1 MSPPHCLTLV
11 LATHNA
17 GKVREFTRLLGNVR
31 VVLRDLRSF
40 GKVVLPPEDGET
52 YLDNAR
58 TKALAVAR
66 ATSLPAMAD
75 DSGLEVDALNGAPGV
90 LSARFAGVAASDADR
105 VALLLQ
111 RLQDLPTGRRT
122 ARFRCVLV
130 VAHPDGRT
138 LSREGVCEGHL
149 TTEPRGVSGFGYD
162 PIFYYPPAGCT
173 FAQMDPDDKNA
184 VSHRAK
190 AVDSIRPH
198 LLNFLRDRPETCPR
212 FPRH

>member
-1 MSPPHCLTLV
+1 MNQPDCPTLL

-17 GKVREFTRLLGNVR
+17 GKVREFTRLLRGIA

-40 GKVVLPPEDGET
+40 THVVLPPEDGDT

-58 TKALAVAR
+58 TKALAAAR

-75 DSGLEVDALNGAPGV
+75 DSGLEVDALDGAPGV
-90 LSARFAGVAASDADR
+90 LSARFAGVTASDADR

-111 RLQDLPTGRRT
+111 RLRDVPTERRT

-130 VAHPDGRT
+130 VAHPDGRA
-138 LSREGVCEGHL
+138 LCREGTCEGHL
-149 TTEPRGVSGFGYD
+149 TTEPCGVSGFGYD
-162 PIFYYPPAGCT
+162 PIFYYQPAGCT
-173 FAQMDPDDKNA
+173 FAQMDPAAKNA

-190 AVDSIRPH
+190 AVENLRPH
-198 LLNFLRDRPETCPR
+198 LLDFLRDAPAVRSR
-212 FPRH
+212 

>member
-1 MSPPHCLTLV
+1 MSQPDCLTLL
-11 LATHNA
+11 LATHNP
-17 GKVREFTRLLGNVR
+17 GKVREFTRLLRDVG

-40 GKVVLPPEDGET
+40 GNVALPPEDGDT

-58 TKALAVAR
+58 TKALAAAR
-66 ATSLPAMAD
+66 ATNLPAMAD

-90 LSARFAGVAASDADR
+90 LSARFGGVAAADADR

-111 RLQDLPTGRRT
+111 RLRDVPTERRT
-122 ARFRCVLV
+122 TRFRCVLV

-138 LSREGVCEGHL
+138 LRHEGTCEGHL
-149 TTEPRGVSGFGYD
+149 TTEPCGVSGFGYD

-173 FAQMDPDDKNA
+173 FAQMHPDDKNA

-190 AVDSIRPH
+190 AVESLRPH
-198 LLNFLRDRPETCPR
+198 LLDFLRCAPAA
-212 FPRH
+212 